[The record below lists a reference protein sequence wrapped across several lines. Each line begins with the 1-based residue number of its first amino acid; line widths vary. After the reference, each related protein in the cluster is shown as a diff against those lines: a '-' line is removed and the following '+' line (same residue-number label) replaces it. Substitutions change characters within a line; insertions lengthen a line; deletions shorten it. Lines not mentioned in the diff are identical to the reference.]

1 MLEFVTEYFQNTNYS
16 THDFQVEGIL
26 LPLTFDWLEKNAFK
40 CSVTFQTH
48 AANQFQT

>member
-1 MLEFVTEYFQNTNYS
+1 MLQFVPEYVQNINFS
-16 THDFQVEGIL
+16 THDIQVEGIL

-48 AANQFQT
+48 VANQFQT